1 MKTIFAVVLLAAC
14 ASSVYA
20 QTEEPK
26 GPVVQLID
34 DVNAAIPRAHLSD
47 SQRSQLN
54 ADEATLEAAH
64 QARLQGQSVNRMKAA
79 GALKDLQNIV
89 DSGAFDSADQQK
101 IDADVQA
108 VRNA

>member
-1 MKTIFAVVLLAAC
+1 MKTTFAVVLLAAC

-26 GPVVQLID
+26 GPLVQLID
-34 DVNAAIPRAHLSD
+34 DVNAAIPRAHLTD
-47 SQRSQLN
+47 AQKSQLD
-54 ADEATLEAAH
+54 ADEATLETAR
-64 QARLQGQSVNRMKAA
+64 QARLQGQSMNRMKVG
-79 GALKDLQNIV
+79 GALKDIKNVV

-108 VRNA
+108 VRGA

>member
-1 MKTIFAVVLLAAC
+1 MKTIFVVVLLAAC
-14 ASSVYA
+14 ASSIYA

-26 GPVVQLID
+26 GPLVQLID

-47 SQRSQLN
+47 TQRSQLS
-54 ADEATLEAAH
+54 ADEATLAAAR
-64 QARLQGQSVNRMKAA
+64 QAQLQGQSVNRMKVVV
-79 GALKDLQNIV
+79 ALKNLQDIV

-108 VRNA
+108 VRSA

>member
-1 MKTIFAVVLLAAC
+1 MKTTFAVVLLAGC

-26 GPVVQLID
+26 GPLVQLID

-47 SQRSQLN
+47 TQKSQLN
-54 ADEATLEAAH
+54 ADAATLEAVH
-64 QARLQGQSVNRMKAA
+64 QARLQGQSVNRIKAA
-79 GALKDLQNIV
+79 GALRDLQSIV

-101 IDADVQA
+101 IDADVKA
-108 VRNA
+108 VRGA

>member
-1 MKTIFAVVLLAAC
+1 MKTTLAVALLAAC

-20 QTEEPK
+20 RTGEPK
-26 GPVVQLID
+26 APLVQLID

-47 SQRSQLN
+47 TQRSQLN
-54 ADEATLEAAH
+54 ADETTLEAAR
-64 QARLQGQSVNRMKAA
+64 QARLQGQSVNRLKVG
-79 GALKDLQNIV
+79 GALKDIKNVV

-108 VRNA
+108 VLGA